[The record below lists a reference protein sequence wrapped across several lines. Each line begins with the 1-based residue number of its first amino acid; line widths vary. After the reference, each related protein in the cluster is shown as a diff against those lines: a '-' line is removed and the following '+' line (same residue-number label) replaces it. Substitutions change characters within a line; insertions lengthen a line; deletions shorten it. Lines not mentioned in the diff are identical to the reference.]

1 MSSETFTDT
10 SAAPVPAAELTG
22 FPRLDGDRPA
32 RVVVV
37 GAGAMGSWW
46 AREIV
51 ESEVAETVASW
62 W

>member
-1 MSSETFTDT
+1 MSSETLTDT

-37 GAGAMGSWW
+37 GAGGMGSWW
-46 AREIV
+46 AREIGRAHV
-51 ESEVAETVASW
+51 
-62 W
+62 